1 MPHTYKA
8 RRGGYNWPEGGAPT
22 PPACLCSTWAYGG
35 GMGAFELHYAA
46 GKFMSCIMQLIVT
59 HPPNRRSEITTM
71 GTAIQTFPT
80 ATNENTQHRVRCKH
94 REALTIR
101 VKLQATVVHA

>member
-46 GKFMSCIMQLIVT
+46 GKFMSCIMQLIAT
-59 HPPNRRSEITTM
+59 HPTIASRWLIDRCPRS
-71 GTAIQTFPT
+71 GSHSQ
-80 ATNENTQHRVRCKH
+80 V
-94 REALTIR
+94 
-101 VKLQATVVHA
+101 